1 MNKSRASSISATSQI
16 AFAQP
21 PLIQEVDIDRVE
33 VKQRR
38 CALEDLIKYKELAE
52 RGDATKYWTSVF
64 ALKLPGVDANDI
76 AADRK
81 YDDISAN
88 HGKMHDADVAVEPAN
103 RNASFD
109 SRIGVDWLKMNN
121 AGSRCEHVTGSR
133 GSVEDP
139 DDMKLQS

>member
-33 VKQRR
+33 VKRRR

-64 ALKLPGVDANDI
+64 ALKLPGVDAKYPWI
-76 AADRK
+76 AVVVKCCLSLGHGNADTERSFLETAK
-81 YDDISAN
+81 IFTK
-88 HGKMHDADVAVEPAN
+88 H
-103 RNASFD
+103 RNC
-109 SRIGVDWLKMNN
+109 L
-121 AGSRCEHVTGSR
+121 
-133 GSVEDP
+133 DP
-139 DDMKLQS
+139 